1 MNKLEPCYNFSGINQ
16 GLSLVKNLQC
26 LLRINQ
32 ESQAGSAEIILDVF
46 PNPRIN
52 IIVNFTADLKKI
64 FSLINSEIELE
75 SVDGKEISAILTERT
90 SSTESGNVKM
100 IFVPRKEPFQWI
112 GNDETKIVKV
122 IFHLFNYKE
131 TMGTSNTTK
140 IIGNTHYLQPITE
153 LKSEN
158 WIVEL
163 ENIIPDPFNELT
175 QKGGYGLTHVG
186 CFYRSDGVKFDG
198 KTAGIMWSCLHN
210 FFTFSRGF
218 FCSPILLV
226 GYDEKDQKVWEQFN
240 SPRDK
245 YWNSITWFD
254 QHHCEQLAQLF
265 PVFLEKCEDERWG
278 ETIGKI
284 IYWYARSNNL
294 TKSGLD
300 TGIIL
305 TQIAIERLAYEY
317 SVNVKGLIE
326 SNGFK
331 NLKAS
336 DKFRILLASLDIPL
350 AIPESLTGIKQA
362 AGDYKY
368 VDGPHAITEIRNS
381 LVHPDHKRE
390 KELSPL
396 YFETWKLGLWYLELA
411 ILRLCDYNGTYFNR
425 TAQNLVI
432 GAVENVPWSKK
443 GVN

>member
-1 MNKLEPCYNFSGINQ
+1 
-16 GLSLVKNLQC
+16 
-26 LLRINQ
+26 
-32 ESQAGSAEIILDVF
+32 
-46 PNPRIN
+46 
-52 IIVNFTADLKKI
+52 
-64 FSLINSEIELE
+64 
-75 SVDGKEISAILTERT
+75 
-90 SSTESGNVKM
+90 
-100 IFVPRKEPFQWI
+100 
-112 GNDETKIVKV
+112 
-122 IFHLFNYKE
+122 
-131 TMGTSNTTK
+131 
-140 IIGNTHYLQPITE
+140 
-153 LKSEN
+153 
-158 WIVEL
+158 
-163 ENIIPDPFNELT
+163 
-175 QKGGYGLTHVG
+175 
-186 CFYRSDGVKFDG
+186 
-198 KTAGIMWSCLHN
+198 MWSSLHN

-226 GYDEKDQKVWEQFN
+226 GFDEKDQKVWVQFN

-245 YWNSITWFD
+245 YWKSITWFD

-265 PVFLEKCEDERWG
+265 PFFLEKCEDERWG
-278 ETIGKI
+278 QTIGKI

-425 TAQNLVI
+425 TTQNLVI